1 MIKDEF
7 GSWMF
12 DLKERAA
19 LTDILKD
26 KFDSEKEKQKVLTAV
41 PKIIDSKYAEL
52 ADLNEMLKN
61 EENKEQLADLNEML
75 KNEENKEQLAD
86 LNEILK
92 NEENKEQLARLKNIW
107 DSKYAELADL
117 TSLYKKYHSKSEDRE
132 VLTEIL
138 KIIHRMRVETF
149 LIWLEYICYQMK
161 RWQTLPSF

>member
-1 MIKDEF
+1 MITDEF
-7 GSWMF
+7 GGWQF

-61 EENKEQLADLNEML
+61 EENKEQLP
-75 KNEENKEQLAD
+75 
-86 LNEILK
+86 
-92 NEENKEQLARLKNIW
+92 RLKKIW

-149 LIWLEYICYQMK
+149 LIWLVTK
-161 RWQTLPSF
+161 FSRS